1 MKKLFLSAAV
11 IASMFMVSCSSDDDA
26 PIVDPPN
33 EEPGDPNDP
42 EVPETETRTGILT
55 EDETWT
61 NDRIWILESKVV
73 VNEGVTLTIEPGT
86 IIKGDEGQEAAA
98 SALVVDQG
106 GTLIADGTAEQPII
120 FTSILDNIELGQI
133 AGTNLGLGNVGL
145 WGGVIVLGNAPISV
159 DGDAGEAQIEGIPA
173 TEPYGQYGGND
184 PDDNSGIIR
193 YVSIRHGGI
202 TIGQDNEINGLTM
215 GGVGLGTTIDY
226 VEVVANADDAFE
238 WFGGTTNSSN
248 LLAWAQ
254 QDDGLD
260 IDQAYN
266 GTITNA
272 AVIQSSNSDRALEID
287 GPEGPDAA
295 NPADFGFTIE
305 NLTVIDAEDGEFYA
319 DFRDGAIGTIRNA
332 SFVGSNGEAKFR
344 IFQDDSRTN
353 FSNGLIVFENIEVK
367 LPVGVASIE
376 ELLVGE
382 VEVAE
387 GEDPVDSPDI
397 IPVADKPIF
406 TDNVTVIEADA
417 MPTTGANLSVFADW
431 TYASSQGAL

>member
-1 MKKLFLSAAV
+1 MKKLILSAAV

-26 PIVDPPN
+26 PIVDPPS
-33 EEPGDPNDP
+33 EGPGDPTDP

-133 AGTNLGLGNVGL
+133 AGTNLDLGNVGL

-159 DGDAGEAQIEGIPA
+159 DGDAGTAQIEGLPA
-173 TEPYGQYGGND
+173 TESYGQYGGDD

-215 GGVGLGTTIDY
+215 GGVGLGTIIDY

-266 GTITNA
+266 GTIFNA
-272 AVIQSSNSDRALEID
+272 AVIQTSNSDRALEID
-287 GPEGPDAA
+287 GPEGGLNDQ
-295 NPADFGFTIE
+295 DLDISGFTIE

-319 DFRDGAIGTIRNA
+319 DFRDGAIGEIKNA
-332 SFVGSNGEAKFR
+332 YFSGSNGEAKFR
-344 IFQDDSRTN
+344 MSGDDSKDN
-353 FSNGLIVFENIEVK
+353 FANELIAFENLEIVFPE
-367 LPVGVASIE
+367 GVSSAE
-376 ELLVGE
+376 ELLYGNVTDG
-382 VEVAE
+382 
-387 GEDPVDSPDI
+387 DDSTDA
-397 IPVADKPIF
+397 IPAADKPLF
-406 TDNVTVIEADA
+406 TDNVTELESNQEA
-417 MPTTGANLSVFADW
+417 TVGADLSVFDGW
-431 TYASSQGAL
+431 TYASSQDAL

>member
-33 EEPGDPNDP
+33 EEPGDPDDP

-86 IIKGDEGQEAAA
+86 IIKGDEGQEASA

-159 DGDAGEAQIEGIPA
+159 DGDAGTAQIEGIPA
-173 TEPYGQYGGND
+173 TESYGQYGGDD

-202 TIGQDNEINGLTM
+202 TIGQDNEINGLTL

-272 AVIQSSNSDRALEID
+272 AVIQSSDSDRALEID

-295 NPADFGFTIE
+295 NPADFGFTIDG
-305 NLTVIDAEDGEFYA
+305 LTVIDAEDGEFYA
-319 DFRDGAIGTIRNA
+319 DLRDGAIGTIRNA
-332 SFVGSNGEAKFR
+332 VFSGTTTGVGQFR
-344 IFQDDSRTN
+344 LDGVDSQNN
-353 FSNGLIVFENIEVK
+353 FENGLIVFETNEIV
-367 LPVGVASIE
+367 LPTGSDLID
-376 ELLVGE
+376 LLINAPAGS
-382 VEVAE
+382 
-387 GEDPVDSPDI
+387 EDAFLDNFNVIDSANDVSDGI
-397 IPVADKPIF
+397 
-406 TDNVTVIEADA
+406 
-417 MPTTGANLSVFADW
+417 GANLSVFAGW

>member
-11 IASMFMVSCSSDDDA
+11 ILSMFAVSCSGDDDA
-26 PIVDPPN
+26 PIVDPPS
-33 EEPGDPNDP
+33 EEPGDPTEP
-42 EVPETETRTGILT
+42 EIPETETRTGILT
-55 EDETWT
+55 ENETWT

-73 VNEGVTLTIEPGT
+73 IDEGVTLTIEPGT
-86 IIKGDEGQEAAA
+86 IIKGGEGQEAAA

-106 GTLIADGTAEQPII
+106 GKLIADGTAENPII
-120 FTSILDNIELGQI
+120 FTSILDNIKKGEI

-173 TEPYGQYGGND
+173 TEPYGQYGGDN
-184 PDDNSGIIR
+184 PNDNSGIIR

-215 GGVGLGTTIDY
+215 GGVGLGTTIDH
-226 VEVVANADDAFE
+226 VEVVANQDDAFE

-260 IDQAYN
+260 IDQAFN

-295 NPADFGFTIE
+295 NPADFGFTI
-305 NLTVIDAEDGEFYA
+305 NGLTVVDVENGEFYA

-332 SFVGSNGEAKFR
+332 VFSGTTTGEAKFR
-344 IFQDDSRTN
+344 FNGPDSQNN
-353 FSNGLIVFENIEVK
+353 FANGLIVFENIELV
-367 LPVGVASIE
+367 LPVGVASAE
-376 ELLVGE
+376 ELLVDAPAGS
-382 VEVAE
+382 E
-387 GEDPVDSPDI
+387 GN
-397 IPVADKPIF
+397 F
-406 TDNVTVIEADA
+406 TNNVTVLEASA
-417 MPTTGANLSVFADW
+417 TPTVGADLSVFAGW
-431 TYASSQGAL
+431 TYASSQNAL

>member
-1 MKKLFLSAAV
+1 MKKLNLNIFTILALMLSSS
-11 IASMFMVSCSSDDDA
+11 IVSVGCSSDDDA
-26 PIVDPPN
+26 PDVPGQGGG
-33 EEPGDPNDP
+33 EEGNT
-42 EVPETETRTGILT
+42 EVRSGILT

-61 NDRIWILESKVV
+61 ADKFWVLDGKVV

-86 IIKGDEGQEAAA
+86 IIKGEQGQEAAA
-98 SALVVDQG
+98 AALVVDQG
-106 GTLIADGTAEQPII
+106 GRLIADGTAQSPII
-120 FTSILDNIELGQI
+120 FTSVLDNIELGAV
-133 AGTNLGLGNVGL
+133 AGTNLNLGNVGL

-159 DGDAGEAQIEGIPA
+159 DGNVGTAQIEGIPA

-184 PDDNSGIIR
+184 PQDNSGIIR

-215 GGVGLGTTIDY
+215 GGVGLGTTIDH
-226 VEVVANADDAFE
+226 VEVVANQDDAFE

-295 NPADFGFTIE
+295 NPADFGFTIDG
-305 NLTVIDAEDGEFYA
+305 LTVIDAEDGEFYA
-319 DFRDGAIGTIRNA
+319 DFRDGAIGTIKNA
-332 SFVGSNGEAKFR
+332 VFSGTTTGEAKFR
-344 IFQDDSRTN
+344 FNGVDSQNN
-353 FSNGLIVFENIEVK
+353 FANGLIVFDTNEIV
-367 LPVGVASIE
+367 LPVGVASAE
-376 ELLVGE
+376 ELLIDAPAGS
-382 VEVAE
+382 E
-387 GEDPVDSPDI
+387 GN
-397 IPVADKPIF
+397 F
-406 TDNVTVIEADA
+406 TNNVTVLQAASNATVGAD
-417 MPTTGANLSVFADW
+417 LSVFANW
-431 TYASSQGAL
+431 TYASSQNAL